1 LRRSAQALAPERKSR
16 EATAVTAVWEETMQ
30 VVFDT
35 KLLAAAQR
43 RQAWRDAICEIYL
56 QVDCVA
62 DKQNDYAGFVREA
75 RLGAVTLTDTLL
87 SPQSIHRQARHIGH
101 FDKDCYYL
109 GIEHIGEVDIRQAGS
124 SFLLGRGIGALY
136 YANEPYSL
144 RCNVKSRQFWVEL
157 PRQAFDRRFDTGR
170 PPLLTHLH
178 LGRGLGRVA
187 AEFCATL
194 AEEGE
199 HIDEASRGQLGE
211 QFMDI
216 LALALLGE
224 PDRQAADENSVQR
237 ARLHSVKAYIEANLG
252 DPNLSLAT
260 IARQNGIS
268 LRYLHQLF
276 RLTDMSVSE
285 WLRLRRLQR
294 CCDLLASPRN
304 ADKSITEIAYS
315 MGFSSSS
322 HFSNLFRAQFNVRPS
337 DVRGTAVALDASRG
351 NIARNRRRGSSNDDL
366 Q

>member
-1 LRRSAQALAPERKSR
+1 
-16 EATAVTAVWEETMQ
+16 MQ

-35 KLLAAAQR
+35 KLLAAAER

-87 SPQSIHRQARHIGH
+87 SPQSIHRQTHHIAH
-101 FDKDCYYL
+101 FEKDCYYL

-144 RCNVKSRQFWVEL
+144 RCHVKSRQFWVEL
-157 PRQAFDRRFDTGR
+157 PRQSFDRRFDSGR
-170 PPLLTHLH
+170 PPLLTHIN
-178 LGRGLGRVA
+178 LGRGLGRIA

-194 AEEGE
+194 AEEGADV
-199 HIDEASRGQLGE
+199 DEASREQLGE
-211 QFMDI
+211 QFMDV
-216 LALALLGE
+216 LALALTGE
-224 PDRQAADENSVQR
+224 PDKQPADENSVQR
-237 ARLHSVKAYIEANLG
+237 ARLRSVKAYIEANLS
-252 DPNLSLAT
+252 DPNLSLAM
-260 IARQNGIS
+260 IAKQNGIS

-294 CCDLLASPRN
+294 CSDLLASPRN
-304 ADKSITEIAYS
+304 ANRSITEIAYS

-337 DVRGTAVALDASRG
+337 DVRGTAVAVNAPHNNG
-351 NIARNRRRGSSNDDL
+351 ARNRRRDIVE
-366 Q
+366 

>member
-1 LRRSAQALAPERKSR
+1 
-16 EATAVTAVWEETMQ
+16 MQ

-35 KLLAAAQR
+35 KTLAAAQR

-62 DKQNDYAGFVREA
+62 EKQYDYAGFVREA

-87 SPQSIHRQARHIGH
+87 SPQSIHRQSHHIAH

-109 GIEHIGEVDIRQAGS
+109 GIEHIGEVDIHQAGS
-124 SFLLGRGIGALY
+124 SFILRQGFGGLY

-144 RCNVKSRQFWVEL
+144 RCYAKSRQFWVEI
-157 PRQAFDRRFDTGR
+157 PREAFDRRFDSGR
-170 PPLLTHLH
+170 PPLLTHINLS
-178 LGRGLGRVA
+178 RGLGRIA

-194 AEEGE
+194 AEEGANV
-199 HIDEASRGQLGE
+199 DQPSREKLGE

-216 LALALLGE
+216 LALALSGE
-224 PDRQAADENSVQR
+224 PDKPPADEKSIQR
-237 ARLHSVKAYIEANLG
+237 ARLRSVKAYIEANLG
-252 DPNLSLAT
+252 DPNLTLST
-260 IARQNGIS
+260 IAKQNGIS

-276 RLTDMSVSE
+276 RLGDLSVSE

-294 CCDLLASPRN
+294 CHELLSSPRN
-304 ADKSITEIAYS
+304 ANLSITDIAYS

-322 HFSNLFRAQFNVRPS
+322 HFSNLFRAQFNLRPS
-337 DVRGTAVALDASRG
+337 DVRGVSVAARAAG
-351 NIARNRRRGSSNDDL
+351 NGPL
-366 Q
+366 